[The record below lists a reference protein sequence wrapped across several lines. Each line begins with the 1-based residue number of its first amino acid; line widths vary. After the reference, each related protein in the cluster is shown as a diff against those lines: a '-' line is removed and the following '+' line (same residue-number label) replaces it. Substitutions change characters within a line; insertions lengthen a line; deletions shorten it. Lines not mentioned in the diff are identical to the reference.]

1 MRQPTVEVFH
11 YIPTRHRVCNGC
23 RDSLTRQLW
32 HQLTVV
38 LFHDIPKYQCVDEFH
53 DHNETHRR
61 EAVVLYIIISQLQQ
75 YVNVSM

>member
-11 YIPTRHRVCNGC
+11 YIPTRHRVSNGC

-38 LFHDIPKYQCVDEFH
+38 LFHDIPKCQCVLTNFMIIM
-53 DHNETHRR
+53 RR
-61 EAVVLYIIISQLQQ
+61 IGVRQ
-75 YVNVSM
+75 